1 MSHLQSRIL
10 IVLTGPVGVGKSTS
24 ANAAA
29 RDLRASGASVACL
42 DLDQLYCMV
51 RQRDGFDDQTTW
63 RAARQTGA
71 VLSDHFLQRVANVVI
86 VEGGF
91 LTEVEQHELID
102 QLHSQSNTVF
112 VTLHAS
118 FDTVHA
124 RVMADADPDRVA
136 SKVPAF
142 LKHLY
147 AEYEVALPFLRGA
160 TTCIDVENSDVE
172 QVGKQIAELIKSS
185 GILPFVKYGARKQK
199 E

>member
-1 MSHLQSRIL
+1 MSHLQSRTL
-10 IVLTGPVGVGKSTS
+10 VVLTGPTGVGKSTS
-24 ANAAA
+24 ANAVA

-51 RQRDGFDDQTTW
+51 RQRDGFDDQATW
-63 RAARQTGA
+63 RAARQTAA
-71 VLSDHFLQRVANVVI
+71 VLSDLFLQRVANVVI

-102 QLHSQSNTVF
+102 QLHSQSHTVF

-124 RVMADADPDRVA
+124 RVMADIDPGRVA

-142 LKHLY
+142 LRHLY
-147 AEYEVALPFLRGA
+147 AEYEAAMPFLRDA
-160 TTCIDVENSDVE
+160 TTCIEVDHSDVE
-172 QVGKQIAELIKSS
+172 QVGKQIAAL
-185 GILPFVKYGARKQK
+185 VKGAPRGNPLDQADTKR
-199 E
+199 

>member
-1 MSHLQSRIL
+1 MSHLQSRTL
-10 IVLTGPVGVGKSTS
+10 VVLTGPTGVGKSTS
-24 ANAAA
+24 ANAVA

-51 RQRDGFDDQTTW
+51 RQRDAFDDQATW
-63 RAARQTGA
+63 RAARQTAA

-102 QLHSQSNTVF
+102 QLHSQSHTVF

-124 RVMADADPDRVA
+124 RVMADIDPGRVA

-142 LKHLY
+142 LRHLY
-147 AEYEVALPFLRGA
+147 AEYEAAMPFLRDA
-160 TTCIDVENSDVE
+160 TTCIEVDHSDVE
-172 QVGKQIAELIKSS
+172 QVGKQIAAL
-185 GILPFVKYGARKQK
+185 VKGAPRGNPLDQADTKR
-199 E
+199 